1 MNEGG
6 RVTEMSGYF
15 DMHCHLLYGVDDGAE
30 TMEAALELLGLQ
42 YEDGVRTVC
51 LTPHCRREL
60 FEWSTETVQR
70 HFELL
75 KERAGTV
82 YPDLK
87 LILGCEIHV
96 SHDLVQQLREGR
108 CLTMGGSDHILLE
121 FPEYADKKYLID
133 RCHEVIR
140 SGYSPVLAHA
150 ERCTAIRKDIGLLQR
165 LVDMGVQIQMNAG
178 SILGEE
184 GLAWKWFCKKAMKHG
199 LLHYIGSDA
208 HDMVHRRPNLGKCA
222 AYVERIMGK
231 EYRDTIMMVNPQ
243 RITEGSAWEDYE

>member
-1 MNEGG
+1 MKLMYTSEIA
-6 RVTEMSGYF
+6 EPFAAGY
-15 DMHCHLLYGVDDGAE
+15 LS
-30 TMEAALELLGLQ
+30 ALEKGPYAAMGEGL
-42 YEDGVRTVC
+42 Y
-51 LTPHCRREL
+51 
-60 FEWSTETVQR
+60 TE
-70 HFELL
+70 
-75 KERAGTV
+75 GTV
-82 YPDLK
+82 LPIEYDADVGLFQCGR
-87 LILGCEIHV
+87 LVEGAGFLSGSGILYHANV
-96 SHDLVQQLREGR
+96 M
-108 CLTMGGSDHILLE
+108 TKKKAE

-140 SGYSPVLAHA
+140 SGYSPVIAHA

-184 GLAWKWFCKKAMKHG
+184 GLARKWFCKKAMKRG

-231 EYRDTIMMVNPQ
+231 EYRDMIMMVNPQ
-243 RITEGSAWEDYE
+243 KITEGSAWEDYE